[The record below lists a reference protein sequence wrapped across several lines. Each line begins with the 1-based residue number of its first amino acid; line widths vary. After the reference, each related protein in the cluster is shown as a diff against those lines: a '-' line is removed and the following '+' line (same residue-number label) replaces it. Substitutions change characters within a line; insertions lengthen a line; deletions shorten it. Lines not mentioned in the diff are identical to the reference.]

1 MTPVEIIP
9 EDERDP
15 EAVIRDAETIM
26 EQARVA
32 YEQAREY
39 WLELNA
45 KAGHP
50 VDERPARWN

>member
-1 MTPVEIIP
+1 MSPIETIP
-9 EDERDP
+9 ENERDP

-32 YEQAREY
+32 YEQAREH

-45 KAGHP
+45 QAGHP
-50 VDERPARWN
+50 ISQQPARWN